1 MSLPT
6 HKDITAVDPVLTN
19 ILLGYKQ
26 DAGRFVADRVF
37 PPVSVADKDGTYYI
51 FDKKYWFTNQAELR
65 APGTQFARADFG
77 ATTSTYATLQY
88 ALSTPIADE
97 IRASNQAPMD
107 LERAAVEFLAQKML
121 LKREIDWATNFHKSG
136 VWGTSGSVTAK
147 FDAYSTSDPV
157 KDIQAA
163 VRTISNNT
171 GMMPNTF
178 VAGYIVQ
185 DRLVNHPDI
194 LDRIKYTTAAVMGN
208 VEGALAS
215 VFGLQ
220 NWWIGKAVYS
230 NTNEASAFSSTAIL
244 DDDLLVCYVNPNPGI
259 FSATAGLTFTWQPGG
274 GLGSADS
281 YREENVKADVVRAW
295 MQYDHVA
302 LATDL
307 GYFYADCT
315 D

>member
-6 HKDITAVDPVLTN
+6 TNDITAVDPVLTN
-19 ILLGYKQ
+19 LLLGYKQ
-26 DAGRFVADRVF
+26 EANRFVADRVF
-37 PPVSVADKDGTYYI
+37 PPVSVANKGGTYYV
-51 FDKKYWFTNQAELR
+51 FDKKYWFTNQAEIR

-77 ATTSTYATLQY
+77 ASTSTYATLQY
-88 ALSTPIADE
+88 ALSLPVADE
-97 IRASNQAPMD
+97 NRAANQAPMD
-107 LERAAVEFLAQKML
+107 LERAGVEFLAQKML
-121 LKREIDWATNFHKSG
+121 LKREIAWATDWHVTG

-147 FDAYSTSDPV
+147 FSLYSTSDPI
-157 KDIQAA
+157 KDIQTA
-163 VRTISNNT
+163 VRTISDNT
-171 GMMPNTF
+171 GYMPNTF

-208 VEGALAS
+208 VENALAS

-230 NTNEASAFSSTAIL
+230 NTNEATAFSKTSIL

-259 FSATAGLTFTWQPGG
+259 FNASAGVTFNWAPGG
-274 GLGSADS
+274 GMGSADMF
-281 YREENVKADVVRAW
+281 RDEPNKADVVRAW
-295 MQYDHVA
+295 AQWDHVC